1 MVNKKLFESLQ
12 EIADLRGLEFED
24 LLIVLRDSLA
34 ACAKHALPA
43 GDNSTIR
50 VDFNV
55 DGSEYHIYKEH
66 KVVET
71 LSENLEEGEI
81 AEITL
86 EDAKK
91 IKRSAKIGD
100 IISEEMNPKDEEFT
114 RSVIRSVLSTFKS
127 NLKNLERQKSYEYFK
142 KFENEMVNAD
152 VTAKNDKFL
161 TLSLGMGV
169 TTILPIKEL
178 LPNDSFE
185 VGDRIKVYVKEV
197 EKTTKDPKIKV
208 SRTDRNLITRLMEE
222 YIPEVKNGI
231 IEIKGIARD
240 AGSRTKIAVAS
251 NDKNVDPIGSCVGE
265 AGSRIREIVAALN
278 NEQIDLYA
286 WSEDPEE
293 LIAASLQPS
302 KVTKVTNI
310 DPISKSCLAIVPDNQ
325 LSLAIGKNGQNV
337 RLAVQ
342 SCGWKIDIKPSST
355 AKEELGLDF

>member
-12 EIADLRGLEFED
+12 EIADVRGLEFED

-43 GDNSTIR
+43 GDDSTIR

-71 LSENLEEGEI
+71 LSENVEEGEI

-100 IISEEMNPKDEEFT
+100 IVSEEMNPKDEEFT

-240 AGSRTKIAVAS
+240 AGDRSKVAIRS
-251 NDKNVDPIGSCVGE
+251 VDPNVDAIGSCVGE
-265 AGSRIREIVAALN
+265 KGNRINSIVSSLN
-278 NEQIDLYA
+278 GEKIDLYKY
-286 WSEDPEE
+286 SSVPEE
-293 LIAASLQPS
+293 LIANSLQPAT
-302 KVTKVTNI
+302 VLAVI
-310 DPISKSCLAIVPDNQ
+310 DVDPKAKTSLAIVPDDQ
-325 LSLAIGKNGQNV
+325 LSLAIGKQGQNV

-342 SCGWKIDIKPSST
+342 SCGWKIDIKSESD
-355 AKEELGLDF
+355 AKAEGRSF

>member
-1 MVNKKLFESLQ
+1 
-12 EIADLRGLEFED
+12 
-24 LLIVLRDSLA
+24 
-34 ACAKHALPA
+34 
-43 GDNSTIR
+43 
-50 VDFNV
+50 
-55 DGSEYHIYKEH
+55 
-66 KVVET
+66 
-71 LSENLEEGEI
+71 
-81 AEITL
+81 
-86 EDAKK
+86 
-91 IKRSAKIGD
+91 
-100 IISEEMNPKDEEFT
+100 
-114 RSVIRSVLSTFKS
+114 
-127 NLKNLERQKSYEYFK
+127 
-142 KFENEMVNAD
+142 MVNAD

-265 AGSRIREIVAALN
+265 AGSRIKQIVDALN
-278 NEQIDLYA
+278 GEKVDLYK
-286 WSEDPEE
+286 WSENPEE
-293 LIAASLQPS
+293 LITNSLQPAS
-302 KVTKVTNI
+302 VTKVISI
-310 DPISKSCLAIVPDNQ
+310 DEKTKSSVVAVPDDH
-325 LSLAIGKNGQNV
+325 LSLAIGKQGQNV

-342 SCGWKIDIKPSST
+342 SCGWKIDILPVSK
-355 AKEELGLDF
+355 AYEEGKLI